1 MKFLITGITGTAGEA
16 FVKELYPK
24 YEIVGVDRNENRV
37 ARMKYYYPKLEIHTG
52 DFSEYRFQGD
62 EKHILHLAAMKH
74 IDQCERN
81 PREAVI
87 QNVVKTHKLLEN
99 ALNKLDWDNFTFT
112 YMSTDKACDP
122 ASIYGYTKYLAEKL
136 VLGYN
141 VSMGPVT
148 CMTHG
153 VIRSGN
159 IYGSNGS
166 VVPLWREAIS
176 KGKPI
181 MLTDDSMKRY
191 FITPEHL
198 AKQVTKNVLLSDRAP
213 IVYIPEMDKHVTMG
227 EVLDDVLAE
236 KNYNRDNYPG
246 GIIVTGLRPGEKMEE
261 ALHAL

>member
-1 MKFLITGITGTAGEA
+1 MNKKFLITGITGTAGQA
-16 FVKELYPK
+16 FVKELYPGN
-24 YEIVGVDRNENRV
+24 EIVGIDRNENRI
-37 ARMKYYYPKLEIHTG
+37 AWMKYYYPNIKIYTG
-52 DFSEYRFQGD
+52 DFSEYRFEGD
-62 EKHILHLAAMKH
+62 ENHILHLAAMKH
-74 IDQCERN
+74 IDQCEKN

-99 ALNKLDWDNFTFT
+99 ACDQLGYDEYLFT

-141 VSMGPVT
+141 SHVGSPARV
-148 CMTHG
+148 
-153 VIRSGN
+153 VRSGN

-166 VVPLWREAIS
+166 VVPLWQEAIAN
-176 KGKPI
+176 KKPI

-198 AKQVTKNVLLSDRAP
+198 ARQVTEDVLFATYVP
-213 IVYIPEMDKHVTMG
+213 HVYIPEMDKHVTMG
-227 EVLDDVLAE
+227 EVLDDLLAE
-236 KNYNRDNYPG
+236 AGYDRDNYPG

-261 ALHAL
+261 ALHAQ